1 MRVPADALHFR
12 LMQSDDFDAVCA
24 LEQAAYTH
32 PWSRAIVGGCTE
44 VGYRIWIGELEGQHV
59 CQGFLSV
66 AAGEAHILNLAVE
79 PGFQNRGIGELLLH
93 HVIEDA
99 RQQGAAQLFLEV
111 RASNL
116 AAQRLYDRAGFNALG
131 RRRNY
136 YPTASGREDAMVY
149 GLQLRFD
156 QI

>member
-1 MRVPADALHFR
+1 MRVQAESLCFR
-12 LMQSDDFDAVCA
+12 LMQTSDFDAVCA
-24 LEQAAYTH
+24 LETAAYSH

-44 VGYRIWIGELEGQHV
+44 VGYRIWIGELGGLHV

-66 AAGEAHILNLAVE
+66 AAGEAHILNLAVD
-79 PGFQNRGIGELLLH
+79 PVYQNRGIGAVLLN

-99 RQQGAAQLFLEV
+99 RAQGAAQLFLEV
-111 RASNL
+111 RASNQS
-116 AAQRLYDRAGFNALG
+116 AQQLYDRAGFNELG

-136 YPTASGREDAMVY
+136 YPTTDGREDAIVY

>member
-1 MRVPADALHFR
+1 MRVQPEALHFR
-12 LMQSDDFDAVCA
+12 LMQPADFDAVCA
-24 LEQAAYTH
+24 LEQAAYSH

-44 VGYRIWIGELEGQHV
+44 VGYRIWLGELDGQHI

-66 AAGEAHILNLAVE
+66 AAGEAHILNLAVD
-79 PGFQNRGIGELLLH
+79 PRFQNRGIGAVLLQ

-99 RQQGAAQLFLEV
+99 RAQGAAQLFLEV
-111 RASNL
+111 RASNG
-116 AAQRLYDRAGFNALG
+116 AAQRLYDRAGFNELG

>member
-1 MRVPADALHFR
+1 MRVQPESLHFR
-12 LMQSDDFDAVCA
+12 LMQTSDFDAVCA
-24 LEQAAYTH
+24 LEFAAYSH

-44 VGYRIWIGELEGQHV
+44 VGYRIWLGELDGIHV

-66 AAGEAHILNLAVE
+66 AAGEAHILNLAVN
-79 PGFQNRGIGELLLH
+79 PVNQNCGIGILLLN

-99 RQQGAAQLFLEV
+99 RTQGAAQLFLEV
-111 RASNL
+111 RASNQP
-116 AAQRLYDRAGFNALG
+116 AQRLYDRAGFNELG

-136 YPTASGREDAMVY
+136 YPTAAGREDAIVY